1 MEYEPDPVGL
11 AFWEEQVPLTLGS
24 WDLTR
29 VAADIVGELVA
40 VRAGCSSCSVGSS
53 QSGVGAAGAG
63 CYTDKPGADSL
74 GVSSWGG
81 GGNSGG

>member
-1 MEYEPDPVGL
+1 M
-11 AFWEEQVPLTLGS
+11 PLTLGS
-24 WDLTR
+24 WDLTL
-29 VAADIVGELVA
+29 VAADIVGEPVA
-40 VRAGCSSCSVGSS
+40 VWAGCSSCSVGSS

-74 GVSSWGG
+74 GGKFL